1 MSGVVCAIRGGPSS
15 EATIQRAIRLAKD
28 EAMPL
33 HLLYV
38 VNLDFLTHTESSRT
52 RLVSDEME
60 QMGDFILLSAQSKAE
75 AQGVDAQGTVRQ
87 GNVGE
92 QIVELAREVKA
103 DYVVMGRPEGQGQEN
118 VFTGERIQAFSSQI
132 EEESGARVVL
142 VEAAD
147 Q

>member
-52 RLVSDEME
+52 RLVSDELE

-75 AQGVDAQGTVRQ
+75 AQGIEANGTVRQ

-92 QIVELAREVKA
+92 QIVELAREVEA
-103 DYVVMGRPEGQGQEN
+103 DYVVMGKPEGQGQEN

-132 EEESGARVVL
+132 EQESGARVVL
-142 VEAAD
+142 VEAVD
-147 Q
+147 S

>member
-75 AQGVDAQGTVRQ
+75 AKGVEANGTVRQ
-87 GNVGE
+87 GNVSE
-92 QIVELAREVKA
+92 QIVELAREVEA
-103 DYVVMGRPEGQGQEN
+103 DYVVMGKPEGQGQEN

-132 EEESGARVVL
+132 EQESGARVVL
-142 VEAAD
+142 VEPVD
-147 Q
+147 S

>member
-28 EAMPL
+28 EDMPL

-75 AQGVDAQGTVRQ
+75 AQGVEAKGTVRQ

-92 QIVELAREVKA
+92 QIVELAREVEA
-103 DYVVMGRPEGQGQEN
+103 DYVVMGTPEGQGQEN

-142 VEAAD
+142 VEAVD
-147 Q
+147 S